1 MEFLS
6 DLRELTRDVVWPP
19 RPAFTKADY
28 PDLHGKVYIVTGA
41 SSGIG
46 LASAKLLSEQGA
58 RVYITGRTPVKVK
71 RALDELNSIGEA
83 YLLPIHHEDLSTVSP
98 AIKEFLAK
106 EKRLDGIV
114 HNAGINY
121 RGQNILQPY
130 GLLDIIVINVLSGQL
145 IQTLLKDILVT
156 TPDSR
161 TLWISSAIHY
171 HSPPNGGIDFANM
184 NVYDWGSF
192 LGQGNGMYG
201 QTKAMNIYQAVQ
213 WGKRFPD
220 GVSVAVHPGAVVS
233 DIRRHDQWR
242 RLVIGLISK
251 PTIWG
256 AYQILEVLLDPSV
269 SSADNGAYYI
279 PFGVKA
285 RVRSDVRDGAEGA
298 NGDKFW
304 DWISEKIKPFLHS

>member
-1 MEFLS
+1 MEYFAN
-6 DLRELTRDVVWPP
+6 LRELTRDLVWPAHP
-19 RPAFTKADY
+19 DYTEGDY

-41 SSGIG
+41 SAGIG
-46 LASAKLLSEQGA
+46 FESAKLLSKQGA
-58 RVYITGRTPVKVK
+58 KVYITGRTPEKVEQ
-71 RALDELNSIGEA
+71 ALAELNSLGEA
-83 YLLPIHHEDLSTVSP
+83 YLLPIHHEDLSSVGP

-121 RGQNILQPY
+121 RGQNILEPH

-145 IQTLLKDILVT
+145 IQTLLKNIIAT
-156 TPDSR
+156 TPGSR

-171 HSPPNGGIDFANM
+171 HSPPNGGIDFSNM
-184 NVYDWGSF
+184 NVYDSGSY

-213 WGKRFPD
+213 WGKKLPS
-220 GVSVAVHPGAVVS
+220 GVSVAVHPGTVTS
-233 DIRRHDQWR
+233 DIRRHNKWR
-242 RLVIGLISK
+242 GLVLGSISK

-256 AYQILEVLLDPSV
+256 AYQILKVLLHPSV
-269 SSADNGAYYI
+269 TPADNGSYYI
-279 PFGVKA
+279 PFAAKA
-285 RVRSDVRDGAEGA
+285 RVRPDVRAGAEGD

-304 DWISEKIKPFLHS
+304 NWISEQIKPYLSS